1 MSQIEEVA
9 AEIKSA
15 VTVYVARC
23 LTPLVERIK
32 ALELRQPEKGERG
45 DKGDRGNDGK
55 DADQESIVASV
66 LARMPQPK
74 DGRDGRD
81 GANGK
86 DGDRGSAGPQGEPGR
101 DGKDADV
108 AQVISAVLAQI
119 PAPKDGEPGKNGAD
133 GKDGRDGKDADPVS
147 MAVIEAMVAKAAA
160 DLPALVSRAVDAAT
174 PEVVSKVLPLI
185 PRPIDGRDGKDGRDG
200 ERGPKGDKGDQG
212 EKGIGVDGRDGRDG
226 VDGIGE
232 PGPRGKDGL
241 GFDDLSVEF
250 DGERTAVVVLQ
261 RGPERKEFPLTF
273 AVPIYRGVFSP
284 QTKYAAHDMV
294 TYGGSVWYCKS
305 ATDQAPG
312 EANAS
317 WRLAVKR
324 GRDGKDS

>member
-15 VTVYVARC
+15 VTGYVARC

-45 DKGDRGNDGK
+45 EKGDRGNDGK

-81 GANGK
+81 GANGR
-86 DGDRGSAGPQGEPGR
+86 DGDQGAAGPKGDPGR

-119 PAPKDGEPGKNGAD
+119 PAPKDGEPGKNG
-133 GKDGRDGKDADPVS
+133 KDGRDGKDAEPVS
-147 MAVIEAMVAKAAA
+147 MAVIEAMVVKAAA
-160 DLPALVSRAVDAAT
+160 DLPTLVSRAVDAAT

-232 PGPRGKDGL
+232 PGPRGRDGL

-294 TYGGSVWYCKS
+294 TYGGSVWYCRS